1 MPSLLIKFSKHCV
14 GKRISPLSIVFT
26 SQSPSNLVSS
36 RNFIVGGIVFW
47 VEDCPPPALCEDGRA
62 EEPPPVELRLFILLF
77 LEEFF
82 RETDVLL
89 LVEDVF
95 FVVLLLILGDP

>member
-36 RNFIVGGIVFW
+36 RNFMVGDVFW
-47 VEDCPPPALCEDGRA
+47 VEDCPPPALCDDGRA